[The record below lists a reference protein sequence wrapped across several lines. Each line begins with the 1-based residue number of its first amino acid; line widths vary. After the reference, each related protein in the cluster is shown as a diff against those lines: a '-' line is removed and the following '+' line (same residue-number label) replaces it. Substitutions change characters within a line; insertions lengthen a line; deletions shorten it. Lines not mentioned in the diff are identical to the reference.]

1 MDPAIVVAVVALL
14 GSLLSAAISI
24 YWQVPSSSMSPAFR
38 RSVVRSLG
46 VLPGDRVSRGWRSN
60 VTATGRR
67 PRSRATLDRAPD
79 DGLVSSVHAH
89 RRTRSLPPIHPRSAA
104 TPFRAGPP
112 SGPRVPDAAVGTRQ
126 CMSRARSWP
135 A

>member
-79 DGLVSSVHAH
+79 DGLVSSVHAIEEPDRC
-89 RRTRSLPPIHPRSAA
+89 RRFTLDRQRPRSVQDLHRGRGYRMLRWALDNA
-104 TPFRAGPP
+104 
-112 SGPRVPDAAVGTRQ
+112 
-126 CMSRARSWP
+126 
-135 A
+135 